1 MAPIRY
7 DVNFINPFLQAVL
20 DTFFKLANM
29 KLTPDKP
36 FIKEK
41 GAPRGDIS
49 GVILIKGKL
58 KGSIS
63 LTLSE
68 GVALAAVQTLTGE
81 PKEEIDNDVRDLVGE
96 LTNIISGQGRR
107 VLADMGH
114 YLEAAIPE
122 IVVGKKHII
131 QHTANSPILAIP
143 FNSAEGEIVVEICLE
158 AGSFKR

>member
-1 MAPIRY
+1 MAIRY
-7 DVNFINPFLQAVL
+7 DVNFINPFLQAVV

-29 KLTPDKP
+29 KLTPGKP

-49 GVILIKGKL
+49 GVISIKGKL

-63 LTLSE
+63 LTLSG
-68 GVALAAVQTLTGE
+68 GVALSAVQGLTGE

-114 YLEAAIPE
+114 QFDANIPE
-122 IVVGKKHII
+122 IIVGTEHVINHK
-131 QHTANSPILAIP
+131 ANGPILAIP
-143 FNSAEGEIVVEICLE
+143 FHSAEGELVVEICLE